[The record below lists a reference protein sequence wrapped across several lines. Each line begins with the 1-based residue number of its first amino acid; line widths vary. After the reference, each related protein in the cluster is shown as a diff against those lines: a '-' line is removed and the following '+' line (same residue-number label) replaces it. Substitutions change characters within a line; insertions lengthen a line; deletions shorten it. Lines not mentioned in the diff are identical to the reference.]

1 MGGLDA
7 TSLSCT
13 LSFLH
18 PVPLT
23 PQIEHEEKATLKE
36 ERKRQQESN
45 VRRKRI
51 EALRKEADKVWGR
64 GMWGRQPGG

>member
-1 MGGLDA
+1 M
-7 TSLSCT
+7 
-13 LSFLH
+13 
-18 PVPLT
+18 PL
-23 PQIEHEEKATLKE
+23 PPSSQIEHEEKATLKE